1 MGKKKESGWK
11 NVLTGAAI
19 ILGTMLLTVGF
30 LSVLLQ
36 RGAIGMEGLRV
47 GLMIC
52 CLISGTVGILFS
64 SKGKGRLQRI
74 LTGLIPSV
82 ILLMIGAVLAE
93 KGSLPHGLPIHAAGL
108 FLPSLLSLAG
118 VRSQQRKNV
127 KGRKKH
133 RLKGYAR

>member
-1 MGKKKESGWK
+1 MGKKKQSGWK
-11 NVLTGAAI
+11 DILTGSAI

-36 RGAIGMEGLRV
+36 RGAIGMEVLRV

-52 CLISGTVGILFS
+52 CLISGTVGILLS

-74 LTGLIPSV
+74 LTGLIPTV
-82 ILLMIGAVLAE
+82 ILLVIGAILAE
-93 KGSLPHGLPIHAAGL
+93 KGSSPHGLLIHAAGL

-127 KGRKKH
+127 KGKKKH